1 MKFHWRLGGIVFV
14 AIVVISFPAR
24 ASPPATQGLGSGI
37 CQRSQVHAQEP
48 GAINDRLFQPALS
61 TEREFETFDGS
72 ARFRANLMCSSEA
85 PVVRVTAYCR
95 SLTAI
100 GELNLRIE
108 YDRDLDGR
116 LEAS

>member
-24 ASPPATQGLGSGI
+24 ASPPATQDSALEFAKDHKSTLK
-37 CQRSQVHAQEP
+37 SP

-85 PVVRVTAYCR
+85 PVVRVTAYPVG

-100 GELNLRIE
+100 G
-108 YDRDLDGR
+108 
-116 LEAS
+116 